1 MTEKGGKREGAGR
14 PKGSRNKATLALQ
27 SLFEDEAATIG
38 RKAIELA
45 KEGDMAAIKLVI
57 ERVMPTRKDMP
68 VTFTLPALN
77 SPQDILSAQASLI
90 AAVAGGELTPLEG
103 KAFADL
109 CEGYRKHYETLELE
123 QRITALEGRK

>member
-27 SLFEDEAATIG
+27 SLFEGEAATIG

-45 KEGDMAAIKLVI
+45 KEGDMQAIKLVI

-68 VTFTLPALN
+68 VTFAMPALN
-77 SPQDILSAQASLI
+77 NPQDILSVTASLI
-90 AAVAGGELTPLEG
+90 SGVAGGEITPSEG
-103 KAFADL
+103 KAITDL
-109 CEGYRKHYETLELE
+109 LEGYRKHYETLELE
-123 QRITALEGRK
+123 QRIIALEGRK